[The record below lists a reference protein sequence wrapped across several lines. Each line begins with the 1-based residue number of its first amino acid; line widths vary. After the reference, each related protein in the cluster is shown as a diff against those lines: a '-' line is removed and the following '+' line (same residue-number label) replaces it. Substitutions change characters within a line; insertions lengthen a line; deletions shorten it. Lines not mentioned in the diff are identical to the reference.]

1 MCCAQ
6 CCCKVQVL
14 LENQLEME
22 NMKVETG
29 KKKIAL
35 LHDQL
40 HEKVNF
46 SVASLVCDR
55 IVFTRSSVYAQ
66 FISVCRQSP

>member
-1 MCCAQ
+1 
-6 CCCKVQVL
+6 VL

-22 NMKVETG
+22 KMKVETG

-40 HEKVNF
+40 HEKVN
-46 SVASLVCDR
+46 R
-55 IVFTRSSVYAQ
+55 IVPEQNCYKNE
-66 FISVCRQSP
+66 